1 MPQQPPNAL
10 DRAFRTAVARRAP
23 TAVIIP
29 SDLQTE
35 RWEAPA
41 HAFKQVPSS
50 TPGLRTP
57 TVVPDERGV
66 AAAAEILE
74 AGEKVAI
81 LVGQGARGA
90 AAEVAEIADV
100 LGAGVAKALLGKDVG

>member
-1 MPQQPPNAL
+1 MS
-10 DRAFRTAVARRAP
+10 AFQAVGSGVPRRGRRAP
-23 TAVIIP
+23 
-29 SDLQTE
+29 
-35 RWEAPA
+35 
-41 HAFKQVPSS
+41 
-50 TPGLRTP
+50 
-57 TVVPDERGV
+57 V

-74 AGEKVAI
+74 AGEKIAI